1 MQHIQVCK
9 DIGWKPLDEA
19 PKGSWVDYE
28 NCDMKFIDLRENI
41 KFLKYGYGR
50 ATDQLNI
57 AIRNRRISRGD
68 ALAIVRNID
77 GDFSTD
83 NRKEFC
89 DYIGITEKYFMRVVD
104 GFVNTDL
111 FKKTD
116 GVWLPKFTRN

>member
-1 MQHIQVCK
+1 MAYMIK
-9 DIGWKPLDEA
+9 
-19 PKGSWVDYE
+19 
-28 NCDMKFIDLRENI
+28 KF
-41 KFLKYGYGR
+41 Y
-50 ATDQLNI
+50 I
-57 AIRNRRISRGD
+57 AIRDGRISRED
-68 ALAIVRNID
+68 ALALVRNID

-89 DYIGITEKYFMRVVD
+89 DYIGITEEYFMRVVD

>member
-1 MQHIQVCK
+1 
-9 DIGWKPLDEA
+9 
-19 PKGSWVDYE
+19 
-28 NCDMKFIDLRENI
+28 MKFIDLRENI

-57 AIRNRRISRGD
+57 AIRNRRISRED
-68 ALAIVRNID
+68 ALAIVRKID
-77 GDFSTD
+77 GNFSTD

-89 DYIGITEKYFMRVVD
+89 DYIGITEEYFMRVVD